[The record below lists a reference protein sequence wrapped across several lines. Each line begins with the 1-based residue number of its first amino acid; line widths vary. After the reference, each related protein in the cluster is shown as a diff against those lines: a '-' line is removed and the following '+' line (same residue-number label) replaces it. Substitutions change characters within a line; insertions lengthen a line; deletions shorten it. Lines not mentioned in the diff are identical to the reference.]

1 MLFSIENRKHL
12 KYLINDKKNSG
23 MFVFVDDG
31 SATEQTKK
39 YLTDLDADY
48 FEIYGYHMITNYKEL
63 ETQLKKT

>member
-1 MLFSIENRKHL
+1 M
-12 KYLINDKKNSG
+12 NDKINSS

-39 YLTDLDADY
+39 YLIDLDADY
-48 FEIYGYHMITNYKEL
+48 FEIYGYHMIRNYKEL